1 MNVIFLT
8 LGRITSLKQRGIYTD
23 LMRLFLKQQH
33 DVYIVNPTERKF
45 GKKTIFRDVDGAH
58 ILSVNTLNIQKAS
71 MIEKGLGIILL
82 EEQYKQ
88 AIKKYL
94 RDVRFDLILYTTPP
108 ITLANVVYYLK
119 KKNPNATSY
128 LLLKDIFPQNAV
140 DVGLFS
146 EKSLLFKVF
155 RRKEIQLYK
164 ASDIIGCLSPAN
176 VEFLKKYNPYYPTER
191 IEINPN
197 SIELSDKEK
206 PDRNII
212 CQKYGLPK
220 DKVIFIYGGN
230 LGKPQGIDYVIRCME
245 DNVDKKDRHFLI
257 VGTGTELPKLL
268 KWYKFKKPLNV
279 TVMEGLPKSEYDQL
293 LQSCDVGLVFLDH
306 HFLIPNYPS
315 RLLSYMEFKM
325 PVICATDV
333 NTDIGRIAEEN
344 GYGYW
349 CESKDPKCFTALVD
363 RMMLSDI
370 KQMGEKGYD
379 YLRNNYL
386 VENTYNIIMSH
397 IMH

>member
-1 MNVIFLT
+1 
-8 LGRITSLKQRGIYTD
+8 
-23 LMRLFLKQQH
+23 
-33 DVYIVNPTERKF
+33 
-45 GKKTIFRDVDGAH
+45 
-58 ILSVNTLNIQKAS
+58 
-71 MIEKGLGIILL
+71 
-82 EEQYKQ
+82 
-88 AIKKYL
+88 
-94 RDVRFDLILYTTPP
+94 
-108 ITLANVVYYLK
+108 
-119 KKNPNATSY
+119 
-128 LLLKDIFPQNAV
+128 
-140 DVGLFS
+140 
-146 EKSLLFKVF
+146 
-155 RRKEIQLYK
+155 
-164 ASDIIGCLSPAN
+164 
-176 VEFLKKYNPYYPTER
+176 
-191 IEINPN
+191 
-197 SIELSDKEK
+197 
-206 PDRNII
+206 
-212 CQKYGLPK
+212 
-220 DKVIFIYGGN
+220 
-230 LGKPQGIDYVIRCME
+230 
-245 DNVDKKDRHFLI
+245 
-257 VGTGTELPKLL
+257 
-268 KWYKFKKPLNV
+268 
-279 TVMEGLPKSEYDQL
+279 MEGLPKSEYDQL